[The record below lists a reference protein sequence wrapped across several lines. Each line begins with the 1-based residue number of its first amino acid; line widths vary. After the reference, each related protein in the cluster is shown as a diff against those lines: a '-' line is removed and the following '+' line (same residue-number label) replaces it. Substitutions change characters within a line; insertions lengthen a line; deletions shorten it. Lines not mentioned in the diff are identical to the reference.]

1 MSWHKT
7 TFPSTS
13 ADHPDVLNIGK
24 LFTEAFYRANKPQGF
39 GMFHAKRGVPDQ
51 PGAIIIVYLSP
62 VASEG
67 CPEIFES
74 YEFEPC
80 GPPARNEQNIAF
92 VVGDPWT
99 MTLLREWFEDER
111 PLLLTD
117 EERQAME
124 AAKQA
129 QTEDA
134 AQAQTEEV
142 QQAQTEDAPQ
152 AKTEE
157 TPQAQAAS

>member
-24 LFTEAFYRANKPQGF
+24 LVTEAFHRAGNPQGF

-62 VASEG
+62 VASEV
-67 CPEIFES
+67 CPETFES
-74 YEFEPC
+74 YQFEPC
-80 GPPARNEQNIAF
+80 QAPARNEQNIAF

-99 MTLLREWFEDER
+99 VNLLREWFEDER
-111 PLLLTD
+111 PLTLSD
-117 EERQAME
+117 EERQALE
-124 AAKQA
+124 AEKQA
-129 QTEDA
+129 QA
-134 AQAQTEEV
+134 QQQAQTEE
-142 QQAQTEDAPQ
+142 P
-152 AKTEE
+152 
-157 TPQAQAAS
+157 PQAQAAS

>member
-13 ADHPDVLNIGK
+13 ADNPDVLNIGK
-24 LFTEAFYRANKPQGF
+24 LGTDAFYRANKPQGF

-62 VASEG
+62 VASEA
-67 CPEIFES
+67 CPEILQS
-74 YEFEPC
+74 YKFEPC
-80 GPPARNEQNIAF
+80 GAPARNEQNIAF
-92 VVGDPWT
+92 VVGDPWS

-111 PLLLTD
+111 PLALTE
-117 EERQAME
+117 EERQALE

-129 QTEDA
+129 QTEEEP
-134 AQAQTEEV
+134 QAQT
-142 QQAQTEDAPQ
+142 D
-152 AKTEE
+152 E
-157 TPQAQAAS
+157 TQSAQAAS

>member
-24 LFTEAFYRANKPQGF
+24 LVTEAFYRANKPQGF

-62 VASEG
+62 VASEA

-74 YEFEPC
+74 YTFEPC

-111 PLLLTD
+111 PLNLTD

-124 AAKQA
+124 AEKRAQAEQA
-129 QTEDA
+129 QHAE
-134 AQAQTEEV
+134 TEE
-142 QQAQTEDAPQ
+142 APQ

-157 TPQAQAAS
+157 SQSAQAAS

>member
-24 LFTEAFYRANKPQGF
+24 LGTEAFYKANKPQGF

-51 PGAIIIVYLSP
+51 PGAILIVYLSP
-62 VASEG
+62 VASEA
-67 CPEIFES
+67 CPEIFEN
-74 YEFEPC
+74 YKFEPC
-80 GPPARNEQNIAF
+80 EAPARNEQNIAF

-111 PLLLTD
+111 PLTLTE
-117 EERQAME
+117 EERQALE
-124 AAKQA
+124 AAK
-129 QTEDA
+129 
-134 AQAQTEEV
+134 QAQTEEV
-142 QQAQTEDAPQ
+142 QQAQPEEPQ
-152 AKTEE
+152 S
-157 TPQAQAAS
+157 AQAAN

>member
-24 LFTEAFYRANKPQGF
+24 LATEAFYKADKPQGF

-51 PGAIIIVYLSP
+51 PGAILIVYLSP
-62 VASEG
+62 VASEV

-74 YEFEPC
+74 YKFEPC
-80 GPPARNEQNIAF
+80 REPARNEQNIAF

-99 MTLLREWFEDER
+99 MNLLREWFEDER
-111 PLLLTD
+111 PLTLSD
-117 EERQAME
+117 EERRALEAEKQRAQAEE
-124 AAKQA
+124 APQ
-129 QTEDA
+129 
-134 AQAQTEEV
+134 QAQTEE
-142 QQAQTEDAPQ
+142 A
-152 AKTEE
+152 
-157 TPQAQAAS
+157 PQAQAAS